1 MLKIASITGNQNLA
15 YKTSVA
21 DVTAIVTYHI
31 CYSCTTQ
38 IEHLDDKVCPLHL
51 YIAILPAHFEPN
63 YYSVSSCFC
72 YSLETRLFIP
82 CFVSQLCS
90 PKLQN
95 KIWNGKPGFK
105 ATLVVLWNTSVLPFT
120 SKMIHHCGVSLSE

>member
-1 MLKIASITGNQNLA
+1 MTNVEVFLHNNP
-15 YKTSVA
+15 
-21 DVTAIVTYHI
+21 DVTAVVTYHI

-38 IEHLDDKVCPLHL
+38 IEHLDDKVCSPFHL

-82 CFVSQLCS
+82 YLSRSFVL
-90 PKLQN
+90 
-95 KIWNGKPGFK
+95 
-105 ATLVVLWNTSVLPFT
+105 
-120 SKMIHHCGVSLSE
+120 

>member
-1 MLKIASITGNQNLA
+1 MTNVEVFLHNNP
-15 YKTSVA
+15 
-21 DVTAIVTYHI
+21 DVTAVVTYHI

-38 IEHLDDKVCPLHL
+38 IEHLDDKVCCPFHL

-82 CFVSQLCS
+82 YLSRSFV
-90 PKLQN
+90 LQSY
-95 KIWNGKPGFK
+95 KTKSG
-105 ATLVVLWNTSVLPFT
+105 TE
-120 SKMIHHCGVSLSE
+120 SLGSRLH